1 MKMSSKFCFI
11 GNKLKKGNAA
21 KGGNGVDDGSYKGDR
36 LDPEWWKEQFKD
48 WQGSELVL
56 KFIE

>member
-1 MKMSSKFCFI
+1 MKMTTKFCFI
-11 GNKLKKGNAA
+11 GNKLKKGKAS
-21 KGGNGVDDGSYKGDR
+21 KDDPALDQYFKGDR

-48 WQGSELVL
+48 WKDSELVL